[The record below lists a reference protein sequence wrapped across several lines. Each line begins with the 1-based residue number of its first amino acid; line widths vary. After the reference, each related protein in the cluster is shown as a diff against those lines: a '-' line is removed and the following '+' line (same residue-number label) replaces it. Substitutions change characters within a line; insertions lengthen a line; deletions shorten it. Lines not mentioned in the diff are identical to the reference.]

1 MLLKPLFRW
10 ILAAFF
16 IVAGLNHYFTASAS
30 ADMAPAWLPSPA
42 NHRAIA
48 GMCEILGGIGIL
60 VPGLRRV
67 AGLGLVA
74 LLVAVFPANVH
85 AVLMGH
91 VEGFDLSPAELWIR
105 LPLQAVL
112 IASASWVA
120 IARERRLDI

>member
-1 MLLKPLFRW
+1 MILKPLSRW

-16 IVAGLNHYFTASAS
+16 ILAGLNHFLMASAT
-30 ADMAPAWLPSPA
+30 ADMVPAWLPSPA

-48 GMCEILGGIGIL
+48 GVCEILGGIGIL

-67 AGLGLVA
+67 AGFGLAA
-74 LLVAVFPANVH
+74 LLVFVFPANVH
-85 AVLMGH
+85 AVLMGR
-91 VEGFDLSPAELWIR
+91 VEGFALSPAVLWIR

-112 IASASWVA
+112 IALASWVA